1 MWLDLMASQ
10 VLTEESGVNLLG
22 VLVTSQQS
30 IQSVTWNDKNKDN
43 DSGGNADNGL
53 AIIVY
58 LFDLFFGCLNGLL
71 SSFGESYTI

>member
-1 MWLDLMASQ
+1 MWLDLMAGQ

-53 AIIVY
+53 AIIIF
-58 LFDLFFGCLNGLL
+58 LFDLFLAA
-71 SSFGESYTI
+71 

>member
-53 AIIVY
+53 AIIIF
-58 LFDLFFGCLNGLL
+58 LFDLFLAA
-71 SSFGESYTI
+71 